1 MYEIGINMTIQS
13 ISEISREGLM
23 RGTVVSVDDP
33 QLEGRIALHV
43 PKLVTKHDPRDAST
57 RSRKQSLNTDIV
69 QNDDFKDLIASDVE
83 TVNYIW
89 FRPKFQHSFRVPYVG
104 TVVDC
109 YFEDGDPQK
118 PYYNPLTIS
127 LNGEVTPMTKL
138 KNPADKYEAKTKPF
152 IHVLEEF
159 KDGTIVYHNE
169 NKPNKRFAITFQN
182 NHSISINENEKEN
195 SIELV
200 TESGHMIVLDQKNKH
215 ITAKTAEGHI
225 VKMDD
230 VAKSIALTTIEGH
243 KILMDD
249 PNKLVSIATV
259 GKHTVVMDDGNKAI
273 ALTTTGGHKI
283 NMDDNGKHLVMTSAG
298 GNKVDMDD
306 NSGFVTTTA
315 SSGGKMAVGGGKVQI
330 N

>member
-1 MYEIGINMTIQS
+1 
-13 ISEISREGLM
+13 M

-33 QLEGRIALHV
+33 YLEGRVALHV
-43 PKLVTKHDPRDAST
+43 PKMVTKHDPRNVSQT
-57 RSRKQSLNTDIV
+57 SRQQSLNTDIV
-69 QNDDFKDLIASDVE
+69 QNEEFKDLISTSVE

-89 FRPKFQHSFRVPYVG
+89 FRPLFQHCFRVPYVG
-104 TVVDC
+104 TVVSC

-118 PYYNPLTIS
+118 PYYYPLAVS

-138 KNPADKYEAKTKPF
+138 KNPADKYEKDTKPF

-195 SIELV
+195 SIELI
-200 TESGHMIVLDQKNKH
+200 TESGHVIVLDQKNKH
-215 ITAKTAEGHI
+215 ITAKTSEGHI
-225 VKMDD
+225 VKLDD
-230 VAKSIALTTIEGH
+230 VAKSISLTTIAGH

-249 PNKLVSIATV
+249 PNKVVSVTTV
-259 GKHTVVMDDGNKAI
+259 GAHKVVMDDANKAI
-273 ALTTTGGHKI
+273 KLNTTGGHII
-283 NMDDNGKHLVMTSAG
+283 NMDDNAG
-298 GNKVDMDD
+298 M
-306 NSGFVTTTA
+306 VTTTA
-315 SSGGKMAVGGGKVQI
+315 SSGGKIAVGNGKVQI